1 MYKEPTKEQLQYRIK
16 QLENVLKEIRE
27 YLVLMNVNEDD
38 EGTSTKEAI
47 INLLNIINKGIE

>member
-16 QLENVLKEIRE
+16 QLENVIKEIRE